1 MGFKWLKSFD
11 GFKNT
16 TYEEQNII
24 EKCTVYHIPCDRIR
38 ANSVRSRCDFDEDK
52 LLLLAYSI
60 RKYGILEPLCV
71 RKTDAEDSYDY
82 EIIFGERRLRAAKLL
97 GLCSVPCIIIDVTD
111 KISAEMS
118 VAENVLRSN
127 LNYFE
132 VAVALKRITELGE
145 ESFEDIAQRLTMT
158 QKELIGK
165 IKLLDLDFKERQAL
179 IENEICEEIA
189 IEIARIED
197 KDVRAKAI
205 ERIIK
210 ENLDTLDFKKA
221 LYQLCEEELPQNKNI
236 SRDVSSAISGIIK
249 RVDFINRHRKKAD
262 MQIIDGGDSV
272 YIRIDIKK

>member
-11 GFKNT
+11 GFKNV

-71 RKTDAEDSYDY
+71 RMTDAEDSYDY

-97 GLCSVPCIIIDVTD
+97 GFCSVPCIIIDVTD

-118 VAENVLRSN
+118 VTENVLRTN

-132 VAVALKRITELGE
+132 IAVALKRITELGD
-145 ESFEDIAQRLTMT
+145 ESFEDIAERLTMT
-158 QKELIGK
+158 QKDLIGK

-179 IENEICEEIA
+179 IENGICEEIA

-197 KDVRAKAI
+197 KDIRAKAI
-205 ERIIK
+205 ERIIS
-210 ENLDTLDFKKA
+210 ENLDTNDSKKVLFK
-221 LYQLCEEELPQNKNI
+221 LCEEDLSQKKNI
-236 SRDVSSAISGIIK
+236 SRDVSSAISGIAK

-262 MQIIDGGDSV
+262 MQIIDHGESI